1 MISLQMAYLIQ
12 EVFII
17 STGVIDYLNILRVVF
32 AFLSKVSLILH
43 YVDYNLY
50 AGAEVCACN
59 IYDNLH
65 VFCTIICC
73 YLAPGIS
80 NESFSNSIKCLHQ
93 LCLGG
98 VRPLL
103 LGDYNLPNINWVTG
117 YFPSDF
123 KYKVFFD
130 FYSEFGFYQFIH
142 ESTRGSNV
150 LDLLLTNDP
159 LLLSSYYFDFPFC
172 TSDHDS
178 INCVIIIDKHCFS
191 SHKNLSSDT
200 FFAWKKLI
208 GLPLLFFS

>member
-1 MISLQMAYLIQ
+1 M
-12 EVFII
+12 FII
-17 STGVIDYLNILRVVF
+17 QVKYFNARSLRSKISSLHSTLYNDSYDVICITESWLNDFITDGLLDPRGLYNIYRRDKLSDHPSGGVCIFVKRVIN
-32 AFLSKVSLILH
+32 SSLVH
-43 YVDYNLY
+43 VDYNLY

-159 LLLSSYYFDFPFC
+159 LLLSS
-172 TSDHDS
+172 
-178 INCVIIIDKHCFS
+178 
-191 SHKNLSSDT
+191 
-200 FFAWKKLI
+200 
-208 GLPLLFFS
+208 